1 MTETTK
7 EPLGMAAQSA
17 TTHSKNTAKHC
28 AFEGRVLTAVLKLT
42 ERGYSEA

>member
-7 EPLGMAAQSA
+7 EPLGVAAQNA
-17 TTHSKNTAKHC
+17 IPHSKNTAKHC

-42 ERGYSEA
+42 EGGYSEA